1 MRMRSLWLFAAAFLL
16 CAGPARSQN
25 VTGAL
30 TGAVQDAAGAVA
42 PGVRVVMTN
51 QATGVS
57 QSTQTNDAGIFLF
70 PSVLP
75 GTYRLEITMSGFRP
89 VEIRDVMVTANDRRT
104 IGTITLQVGQ
114 LQEKI
119 EVVAEITPV
128 ETASSERTGLIT
140 GDQMQ
145 NLAIKGRDFLGLM
158 STLPGVIDTNVGSR
172 EVVMTGNV
180 LNGLHV
186 NGGRTNSIMYALD
199 GISAVDTGSNSS
211 VHNSPNMDAIGEVKV
226 LTSNY
231 QAEYGRNS
239 SGTINVIIKSGGQ
252 DFHGSA
258 YWYYRH
264 ETLNANSFFNN
275 RTGSQKPIYRFN
287 SGGYS
292 IGGPVY
298 IPGKFNKNKDKLFF
312 FWSQEFVRRRLY
324 PGIRFVTT
332 PTALQRNGDFS
343 QTFDVNGAL
352 IPIRDP
358 LAGANFPGNLVPK
371 SRINAQ
377 GQAILN
383 FFPLP
388 NYTDPDP
395 KLVYSRN
402 YRSNISGENPRRQE
416 VFRIDYNVTNT
427 LRAYF
432 RGIRDNDDEEWPYG
446 SWVSGS
452 INYDLTNTLRPQRGR
467 GGVFNLTK
475 VFGPSM
481 VNELTLGGTTRGQ
494 TFNPVEPEKVAR
506 SRMGNIG
513 QWYPQSNESGA
524 IPNVTFGGVPNYI
537 NPSLGNIPYTNENPV
552 ITVSNN
558 FSKLWGAHSLKMGL
572 YFERMR
578 KDEVGSP
585 NTRGAFA
592 FDRNVNNPLDANY
605 AFANAILGN
614 FNSYSEGTFRPYS
627 HYRYSQVEWY
637 LQDSWKAAR
646 RLTVEI
652 GVRFYIIPSAH
663 DERYAITT
671 FDPALYDLKQT
682 ARLIMPGKNAAGK
695 RVGVDPATGTI
706 YPLPYIGLF
715 VPGSGNYAPGMVVGG
730 KDGYNP
736 KLFDQPTV
744 AVGPRI
750 GLAWDVTGDGKT
762 ALRTGFG
769 VFYDRPQGNLYSG
782 TNGQP
787 PVAYTPTLYFSSL
800 DTFLQAQG
808 AVGPAAVNAPQVG
821 RQPLPKSMNFSFGL
835 QRQVGWGTVVDA
847 SYVGSLGRSLLYSLN
862 INAIPMYSRF
872 DPKNIDWTTGS
883 ALQDNFFRPYYGLGN
898 INVRGFGASSNY
910 HSAQLA
916 INRRMARGLQYGVSY
931 TFSKALGVGEGDFN
945 GMSPYFPMRQRNY
958 GLLPYDRTHVFVVNY
973 TWELPDP
980 GKKWNN
986 KALSYILGDWQV
998 SGITSFISGSP
1009 FTPGFSTSDSVD
1021 LTGSNE
1027 GARITVLG
1035 DPRLDK
1041 GQRTFERNFKTEMFA
1056 RTAKMDF
1063 GNAGIGLLRGPGT
1076 NNWDISV
1083 TKRVRFT
1090 EDRYFQFRTEFYN
1103 AWNHTQFSS
1112 IDTGARFD
1120 PAGKQI
1126 NANFGAYN
1134 GARDPRRIQL
1144 SLRFMF

>member
-1 MRMRSLWLFAAAFLL
+1 MLLAAIFL
-16 CAGPARSQN
+16 APVSGSSQN

-30 TGAVQDAAGAVA
+30 TGQVQDSAGAVA
-42 PGVRVVMTN
+42 PAVNVTLTN

-57 QSTQTNDAGIFLF
+57 VATKTNESGLFLF

-75 GTYRLEITMSGFRP
+75 GTYRLEIALSGFRT
-89 VEIRDVMVTANDRRT
+89 VEIKDVVVTANERRSL
-104 IGTITLQVGQ
+104 GTITLQVGQ

-119 EVVAEITPV
+119 EVAAEITPV
-128 ETASSERTGLIT
+128 QTASSERTGLIT
-140 GDQMQ
+140 SDQLQ

-158 STLPGVIDTNVGSR
+158 VTMPGVIDTNVGSR

-180 LNGLHV
+180 LNGLHI

-239 SGTINVIIKSGGQ
+239 AGTINVIIKSGGQ

-258 YWYYRH
+258 YWFYRH
-264 ETLNANSFFNN
+264 ESLNANGFFLN

-287 SGGYS
+287 SYGYS
-292 IGGPVY
+292 VGGPIYV
-298 IPGKFNKNKDKLFF
+298 PGKFNKNKDKLFF
-312 FWSQEFVRRRLY
+312 FWSQEFVERRLY
-324 PGIRFVTT
+324 PGIRFTTT
-332 PTALQRNGDFS
+332 PTALERNGDFS
-343 QTFDVNGAL
+343 QTRDVNGAL

-371 SRINAQ
+371 ARISPQ

-383 FFPLP
+383 FYPLP

-395 KLVYSRN
+395 RLLYQRN
-402 YRSNISGENPRRQE
+402 YRSNVSGENPRRQE
-416 VFRIDYNVTNT
+416 VFRIDYNITNT
-427 LRAYF
+427 FRAYF

-446 SWVSGS
+446 SWVAGDV
-452 INYDLTNTLRPQRGR
+452 NFDLVNILRPQRGR
-467 GGVFNLTK
+467 GGVLNLTK
-475 VFGPSM
+475 VFGPTM
-481 VNELTLGGTTRGQ
+481 VNEFTLGGTTRGQ
-494 TFNPVEPEKVAR
+494 TFNPVDKEKVAR

-524 IPNVTFGGVPNYI
+524 IPNVTFGGVPSYI
-537 NPSLGNIPYTNENPV
+537 NASLGNIPYTNENPV
-552 ITVSNN
+552 ITISNN
-558 FSKLWGAHSLKMGL
+558 FSKLWGAHSLKLGL

-578 KDEVGSP
+578 KDEVGGP

-592 FDRNVNNPLDANY
+592 FGRNVNNPLDANW
-605 AFANAILGN
+605 AFANALLGN
-614 FNSYSEGTFRPYS
+614 FDSYSEGTFRPYS

-637 LQDSWKAAR
+637 AQDSWKLSKK
-646 RLTVEI
+646 LTMEI
-652 GVRFYIIPSAH
+652 GLRFYVAPSAH
-663 DERYAITT
+663 DDRFAITT
-671 FDPALYDLKQT
+671 FGPAMYDLKKT
-682 ARLIMPGKNAAGK
+682 ARLIMPGRDAAG
-695 RVGVDPATGTI
+695 RRAGVDPATGQV

-715 VPGSGNYAPGMVVGG
+715 APNSGSYAPGMVVGG

-736 KLFDQPTV
+736 KLYDAPGLSL
-744 AVGPRI
+744 GPRI
-750 GLAWDVTGDGKT
+750 GLAYDLTGDGKT

-769 VFYDRPQGNLYSG
+769 IFYDRPQGNLYSG

-787 PVAYTPTLYFSSL
+787 PVAYTPTLYFSSI
-800 DTFLQAQG
+800 DTFLQASG
-808 AVGPAAVNAPQVG
+808 AVGPSNVNAPQVG
-821 RQPLPKSMNFSFGL
+821 SQPNPKTMNFSFGL

-847 SYVGSLGRSLLYSLN
+847 SYVGSLGRSLLYARN

-883 ALQDNFFRPYYGLGN
+883 VLQDNFFRPYYGMGN
-898 INVRGFGASSNY
+898 INVRGFGATSNY
-910 HSAQLA
+910 HSFQMTV
-916 INRRMARGLQYGVSY
+916 NRRMARGLQYGVSY
-931 TFSKALGVGEGDFN
+931 TFSKALGVGEGDFD

-973 TWELPDP
+973 TWEIPDP
-980 GKKWNN
+980 GKKWNR
-986 KALSYILGDWQV
+986 KALSSILGDWQI

-1009 FTPGFSTSDSVD
+1009 FTPGFSTSDAVD

-1041 GQRTFERNFKTEMFA
+1041 SERTFERNFKTEMFA
-1056 RTAKMDF
+1056 RTQRLDF

-1076 NNWDISV
+1076 NNWDISI

-1090 EDRYFQFRTEFYN
+1090 EQRYFQFRTEMYN
-1103 AWNHTQFSS
+1103 AWNHTQFSGVDS
-1112 IDTGARFD
+1112 GARFD
-1120 PAGKQI
+1120 PSGRQI